1 MARGQRVDFLFTY
14 TEYKCYLF
22 SGAFFTFGLSAAIGI
37 PVACSELGGALDA
50 ANTEYNRIRNQLYSA
65 QQEQEESEAQLARC
79 QNDIEQKKAL
89 KCDRESAKNQYEE
102 AANRVQALMEQ
113 TVDLADKFQSTLPVV
128 VDLGSHT
135 EVNNSSI
142 DHIQQ

>member
-1 MARGQRVDFLFTY
+1 M
-14 TEYKCYLF
+14 
-22 SGAFFTFGLSAAIGI
+22 
-37 PVACSELGGALDA
+37 
-50 ANTEYNRIRNQLYSA
+50 
-65 QQEQEESEAQLARC
+65 ARC

-102 AANRVQALMEQ
+102 AANRVQALMKQ

-135 EVNNSSI
+135 EVNHSSM
-142 DHIQQ
+142 DSMMQNP